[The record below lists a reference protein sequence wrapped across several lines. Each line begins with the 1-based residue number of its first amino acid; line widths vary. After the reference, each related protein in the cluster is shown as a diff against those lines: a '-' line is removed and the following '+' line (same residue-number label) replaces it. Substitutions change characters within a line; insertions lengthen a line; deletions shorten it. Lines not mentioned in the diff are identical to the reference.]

1 MNKMTFILVI
11 LALAVGAYGGYAYEK
26 AKFVKLTAL
35 QHEDMQKQI
44 DAAKM
49 GSNNNAMM
57 MQQSVVM
64 MAKNDK
70 LGSYATAENG
80 MALYTYDKD
89 TKGQSNC
96 VDTCAQNWPPYV
108 VSGTTPA
115 TLPDHVGTI
124 KRADGST
131 QYTWDDMPL
140 YFYIKDKDKEDVY
153 GDGVGGVWHVAK

>member
-1 MNKMTFILVI
+1 MWILVVI
-11 LALAVGAYGGYAYEK
+11 ALFVGAYAGYAYEK
-26 AKFVKLTAL
+26 AKFVKLMAT
-35 QHEDMQKQI
+35 QRMDMQKQI
-44 DAAKM
+44 DNAKM
-49 GSNNNAMM
+49 VSAQHMM
-57 MQQSVVM
+57 MAQREIATMSKD
-64 MAKNDK
+64 AK
-70 LGSYATAENG
+70 GSHLTAANG

-96 VDTCAQNWPPYV
+96 SGVCAEKWPPYV
-108 VSGTTPA
+108 VEGTAPA

-140 YFYIKDKDKEDVY
+140 YFYTSDKDKADVY